1 MKIFGPL
8 YERAIAWSRH
18 RRAPTFLTAL
28 SFAEAIV
35 FPVPPEVM
43 LAPMSLAQPRR
54 ALWFATL
61 SLMGSV
67 AGALVGYT
75 LGHFAFAAVQP
86 LIEWLGWTQK
96 IDAQVSHLRDVVAE
110 SPWRA
115 FWLLVLAGFT
125 PIPLKIFTWASGIV
139 GIPLLPF
146 LASMLVG
153 RGKRVYLVAGA
164 IRLGGPRAEAALRR
178 WIEPLGWVAMAIL
191 ALLVVWV
198 IWRAKYG

>member
-8 YERAIAWSRH
+8 YERAIVWSRH
-18 RRAPTFLTAL
+18 RRAPTFLAGL

-67 AGALVGYT
+67 AGALVGYM

-96 IDAQVSHLRDVVAE
+96 IDAQVTHLREVVAE

-146 LASMLVG
+146 LTSMLVG

>member
-96 IDAQVSHLRDVVAE
+96 IDAQVSHLREVVAE